1 MEELK
6 HLLSI
11 SLGFFCKT
19 RFLLGEE
26 EKPEMKESQTR
37 LIAKIAVLGAIAFV
51 LMLIEFPLPFV
62 PPFYKLDFSEVA
74 VMIGGFALGWFPAV
88 AIEALKIILKTI
100 FSGTNTAYVG
110 EAASFLIG
118 ISYAVPAALIYAKR
132 KSKQNAVKGLCIGS
146 LCMIIAGL
154 LLNAFVLLPAYSY
167 FYHMPMDALIGMG
180 TALVPLIRDRFTFVL
195 FATTPFNIV
204 KSILVSLVTMLLYK
218 RISPILH
225 R

>member
-1 MEELK
+1 
-6 HLLSI
+6 
-11 SLGFFCKT
+11 
-19 RFLLGEE
+19 
-26 EKPEMKESQTR
+26 MKQSQTN
-37 LIAKIAVLGAIAFV
+37 LIAKIAVLGAIAFI

-74 VMIGGFALGWFPAV
+74 VMVGGFALGWLPAV
-88 AIEALKIILKTI
+88 IIELIKIILKTI
-100 FSGTNTAYVG
+100 FAGTNTAYVG

-118 ISYAVPAALIYAKR
+118 VSYTVPAALIYAGH
-132 KSKQNAVKGLCIGS
+132 KSKKNAVKGLVIGS
-146 LCMIIAGL
+146 VCMIITGL

-180 TALVPLIRDRFTFVL
+180 TALVPLIKDRFTFVL
-195 FATTPFNIV
+195 LATTPFNIV
-204 KSILVSLVTMLLYK
+204 KSIAVSLVTMLLYK